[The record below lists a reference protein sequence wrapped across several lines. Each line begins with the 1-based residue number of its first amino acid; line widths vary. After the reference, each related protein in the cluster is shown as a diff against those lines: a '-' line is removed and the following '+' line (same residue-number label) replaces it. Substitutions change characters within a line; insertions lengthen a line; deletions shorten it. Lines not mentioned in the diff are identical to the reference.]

1 MFLLATPGVPPSS
14 DEEGR
19 QLQSAYSTSSCDCTW
34 ALQLDRGCVGDG
46 TICGD
51 HCCNPT
57 NLKRFKNEVS
67 SAWASPHTPSAGSEH
82 TSTAESDGPIRR
94 AVDSLR
100 SMRTTFVN
108 YVMRG
113 SEAPAVPVVP
123 IVEAHAKAPAP
134 ILSPPCLLP
143 PLASCILPLASCL

>member
-51 HCCNPT
+51 HWYYREPFSWPIIGFT
-57 NLKRFKNEVS
+57 YR
-67 SAWASPHTPSAGSEH
+67 TEH
-82 TSTAESDGPIRR
+82 YNRDRQG
-94 AVDSLR
+94 DD
-100 SMRTTFVN
+100 
-108 YVMRG
+108 
-113 SEAPAVPVVP
+113 
-123 IVEAHAKAPAP
+123 
-134 ILSPPCLLP
+134 
-143 PLASCILPLASCL
+143 